1 MHANLEESM
10 NQEIQK
16 AAADD
21 SSQKGRA
28 LLVLREM
35 LLRGDFQPG
44 ERLSELSLVARLRVS
59 RTPIRLALERLAH
72 EGLVEASATGG
83 FVARAFTLE
92 DVFDAIEVRGVLEGT
107 AARLAAERLTDVS
120 EIEPLRR
127 YHEQMTAIRGLTL
140 DTLNQFLE
148 LNDGFHA
155 ELMSLAKSPM
165 LAWTL
170 ERVTSLPFGAPG
182 SLVFTHSQLP
192 DALSMLTVGQNQHFS
207 LIEAIQSRQGARAE
221 SIAREHARLSRRT
234 IELALTDKR
243 LKNVMP
249 WGALVRV

>member
-1 MHANLEESM
+1 MDV
-10 NQEIQK
+10 QK
-16 AAADD
+16 TLGGDD

-72 EGLVEASATGG
+72 EGLVEASASGG

-107 AARLAAERLTDVS
+107 LARLAAERLTDGS
-120 EIEPLRR
+120 EIETLRR

-148 LNDGFHA
+148 LNDAFHA

-182 SLVFTHSQLP
+182 SLVFTRSQLP
-192 DALSMLTVGQNQHFS
+192 NALSIMKIGHDQHH
-207 LIEAIQSRQGARAE
+207 AIVDAIRNRQGARAVGV
-221 SIAREHARLSRRT
+221 AGEHARLSRRT
-234 IELALTDKR
+234 IEMALKDTQMKQS
-243 LKNVMP
+243 MP
-249 WGALVRV
+249 WGTLIRY